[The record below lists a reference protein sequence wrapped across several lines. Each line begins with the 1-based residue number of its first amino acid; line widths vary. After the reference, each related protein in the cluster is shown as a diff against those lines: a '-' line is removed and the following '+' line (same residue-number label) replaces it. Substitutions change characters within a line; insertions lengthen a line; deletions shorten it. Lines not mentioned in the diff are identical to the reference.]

1 MSITVLPVV
10 FELTVFDAVVLLT
23 VFDEELTV
31 FDELLTVLLVV
42 VLVTVSVEDAGAVKM
57 VKKKPATSKPRFS
70 IRTRLF
76 P

>member
-42 VLVTVSVEDAGAVKM
+42 VLVTVSVELAGAVKLPN
-57 VKKKPATSKPRFS
+57 KTATSKPRFS